1 MLKSTDLIHWTVIND
16 LNNPIASVFTVTISL
31 DTNGVPASPGTTT
44 PTIPSSESLV
54 GDRQRAL
61 RGTRLCPRATQ
72 TTERDVTVIFAGYHT
87 PKPKNG
93 LGNYRT
99 IGRFT
104 WHASADIS
112 QIGASPAVES
122 ALPAM

>member
-31 DTNGVPASPGTTT
+31 DANGVPASPGTTT
-44 PTIPSSESLV
+44 PTIPSTEPV
-54 GDRQRAL
+54 MGDANGFFAGRIYA
-61 RGTRLCPRATQ
+61 PSATQ
-72 TTERDVTVIFAGYHT
+72 TTERDITVIFAGYHT

-93 LGNYRT
+93 LGDYRT

-104 WHASADIS
+104 MHASADIA
-112 QIGASPAVES
+112 QIGANPVEKQNH
-122 ALPAM
+122 